1 MELLPNFILQISAG
15 PTLQSL
21 GCENFQLNWTELWI
35 FLFCIPVLP
44 TKLAGVCK
52 LINFSTFILNSK
64 FSPEFILLDCK
75 FQAAKCNIL
84 DTWENGKTFT
94 VQHCSS
100 AGQCTVTDWGAPAD
114 PSSPDPGGR
123 SSILVCCTPDM
134 TSSQYYN
141 HQNCSPWPPPVGHC
155 VVEAVRDVP
164 VNSPLLSK
172 LSQWPESRILNHFI
186 LPGGTFYY
194 STTLTA
200 NCTSSPGSGMRFYI
214 STPPVTSHWLVEK
227 MSVFKVLEE
236 GDCIFL
242 LSFHGIISCHLTEW
256 ECKNLSFQSNIS
268 WNLPQ

>member
-100 AGQCTVTDWGAPAD
+100 AGSTQWRTGGLLQIPLVRTPEEGQV
-114 PSSPDPGGR
+114 SSYVVLRTWPVL
-123 SSILVCCTPDM
+123 SITI
-134 TSSQYYN
+134 T
-141 HQNCSPWPPPVGHC
+141 
-155 VVEAVRDVP
+155 
-164 VNSPLLSK
+164 
-172 LSQWPESRILNHFI
+172 RIA
-186 LPGGTFYY
+186 LPGPLQWATVWWR
-194 STTLTA
+194 LWE
-200 NCTSSPGSGMRFYI
+200 TS
-214 STPPVTSHWLVEK
+214 L
-227 MSVFKVLEE
+227 
-236 GDCIFL
+236 
-242 LSFHGIISCHLTEW
+242 
-256 ECKNLSFQSNIS
+256 
-268 WNLPQ
+268 